1 MKTAVFLYEEGAL
14 YRLYRADTAEDAD
27 KFAALV
33 GAQSVTHS
41 GQTHEILVL
50 KRGYY

>member
-1 MKTAVFLYEEGAL
+1 MKTAIILHEEGAL
-14 YRLYRADTAEDAD
+14 YKLYRAETAEDAD
-27 KFAALV
+27 KFAAFV

-50 KRGYY
+50 KRGHY